1 MGVPRLLRWINKN
14 FPETYQTLEYSKLNK
29 EKNYIYVGSQKIE
42 IPLESHSS
50 NSNLSCEV
58 DNLFIDANVVIH
70 SCAQKVFNYGENK
83 RLLYRSTL
91 TYDQKIIKLYES
103 CFEKIIEFVELVN
116 VKNLLYIAIDG
127 VAPNGKMMQQRQRRF
142 LSAKNRINSDEEVS
156 FDSNNIS
163 VGTKFMYDFKLF
175 LIKKL
180 KEYISKIKTS
190 SSKNGNSS
198 LKINI
203 SGADVPGEGEH
214 KAINFLRMYESYANQ
229 KNCLYSVD
237 ADLVFLTLASKSQ
250 NFYLLR
256 DNYFD
261 KSCMDLININML
273 RNNIA
278 NMFIIGKNFHDDIYK
293 NYINDFLL
301 IGFLVGNDFLP
312 KIQMFLLLEDGM
324 EFMLNIYKN
333 NFSKQNLFLTN
344 LKNSQISINYKQLS
358 KFISIISKEEER
370 FLKDQSL
377 LNFEGKYENI
387 LMKKCINDN
396 IFDFESYKNLYNSK
410 IAKTSN
416 SLKENNLKSFVDQL
430 CLEYIQGIDWV
441 FYYYITGCKSFQWN
455 YRHYYAPLMSDLSNY
470 LSSCLEQDNELKFE
484 YNEKELIPHEQ
495 FQQLITIMPYKS
507 KDLVPKYL
515 QEYLDKDLNFD
526 IDFEGKTSEHQAICL
541 LPIIKYKDQEKKY
554 KEIQCSA
561 IQQKNNEYNK
571 IGKVIFLRNKN
582 NKVYSDF
589 VI

>member
-14 FPETYQTLEYSKLNK
+14 FPETYQTLENINLNK

-42 IPLESHSS
+42 IPSESSS
-50 NSNLSCEV
+50 SKEKSVEV

-91 TYDQKIIKLYES
+91 SYDEKIIKLYES
-103 CFEKIIEFVELVN
+103 CFEKIIEFVDLVK

-163 VGTKFMYDFKLF
+163 VGTKFMYDFKVF
-175 LIKKL
+175 LIKKF
-180 KEYISKIKTS
+180 KEYIKT
-190 SSKNGNSS
+190 SKNGNSS

-214 KAINFLRMYESYANQ
+214 KAINFLRMYKNYANQ
-229 KNCLYSVD
+229 KNCLYSID

-250 NFYLLR
+250 SFYLLR

-261 KSCMDLININML
+261 KSCMDIIDINML
-273 RNNIA
+273 RNNIV

-358 KFISIISKEEER
+358 RFISIISKEEEK
-370 FLKDQSL
+370 FLKEQSL
-377 LNFEGKYENI
+377 LNFEGKYENV
-387 LMKKCINDN
+387 LLKQCFNN
-396 IFDFESYKNLYNSK
+396 NVFDFEHYKNLYNSK
-410 IAKTSN
+410 IIKTSSQN
-416 SLKENNLKSFVDQL
+416 SKESESIELDTFVSEL
-430 CLEYIQGIDWV
+430 CKDYIRGIDWV

-455 YRHYYAPLMSDLSNY
+455 YCHYYAPLMTDLSNY
-470 LSSCLEQDNELKFE
+470 LQQDNEIKFD
-484 YNEKELIPHEQ
+484 YDKKELIPHEQ

-515 QEYLDKDLNFD
+515 REYLDKDLDFD
-526 IDFEGKTSEHQAICL
+526 IDFEGKVSEHQAVCL
-541 LPIIKYKDQEKKY
+541 LPIIKYKDQEEKY
-554 KEIQCSA
+554 TKIKVGED
-561 IQQKNNEYNK
+561 KFNK
-571 IGKVIFLRNKN
+571 IGKVILLRYKN
-582 NKVYSDF
+582 NKVCSDS
-589 VI
+589 VIQ